1 MGAVIRRCF
10 WPIYALGLSAC
21 LLLSLKTVFGAN
33 GVDADFDFL
42 HDAWQGVQVHGI
54 GWIRHFLFTPDNWLL
69 SIVPFNFLSF
79 ELFGMRAWLAVA
91 SGWVVFVLA
100 ALFSALLAHE
110 LGARRGA
117 LLLPV
122 PLLLMGWY
130 AQRLGFV
137 AYPASHD
144 VTNMYGLAALLCA
157 IRGIRTGR
165 RGYFALVLW
174 LLAAGSVS
182 DPWMMTAYDLP
193 LLLYCAVAGLL
204 PSPTARAMRWLAVIA
219 LAAILLVRTHMLWT
233 MRFLPSASPNL
244 ASLHMMA
251 ANASYL
257 VKDLGGLL
265 NIVPTERMNDMLPAL
280 LSLAGAGVAGFAAWR
295 AARQAGMM
303 QEVVPRFFFA
313 MASLSTLLTVAA
325 FVLLNITQ
333 GDYSGRFLINVLYLF
348 LIFVVVAIARGWR
361 QMGWWQKS
369 ATGLFMGLFLVCG
382 LITTAPVWGAP
393 GFAMQTNGAEEIIGL
408 LQANGLT
415 YGYGPYWGA
424 EANVVT
430 ALSSGRNIIRP
441 VTFDPKTGW
450 LRPQIS
456 HAASAPAWLTVQDVP
471 PGQREF
477 FVYVAS
483 DGEECPD
490 PALCI
495 AGLTAQFGPPERRVE
510 NGAASILVWSHP
522 LLTAP

>member
-1 MGAVIRRCF
+1 MA
-10 WPIYALGLSAC
+10 AGLF
-21 LLLSLKTVFGAN
+21 LSLKIVFGAN
-33 GVDADFDFL
+33 GTDADSIFSMTL
-42 HDAWQGVQVHGI
+42 WQGVQAHGA
-54 GWIRHFLFTPDNWLL
+54 GWIRYFLFTPDNWLL
-69 SIVPFNFLSF
+69 SVVPFNFLSF
-79 ELFGMRAWLAVA
+79 ELFGMRAWLVVV

-100 ALFSALLAHE
+100 ALVCALLAHE
-110 LGARRGA
+110 LGARRWA
-117 LLLPV
+117 LLAPM

-137 AYPASHD
+137 AYPTSHD
-144 VTNMYGLAALLCA
+144 VTSMYGLAALLCA
-157 IRGIRTGR
+157 IRGIRTGGW
-165 RGYFALVLW
+165 GYFALVAW

-193 LLLYCAVAGLL
+193 LLLYCALAGLR
-204 PSPTARAMRWLAVIA
+204 PSPTARAMRWLAVLA
-219 LAAILLVRTHMLWT
+219 LAAILLVRTHVLWT
-233 MRFLPSASPNL
+233 MRFLPSASVHL
-244 ASLHMMA
+244 ASPQMRA
-251 ANASYL
+251 ANFSYL

-280 LSLAGAGVAGFAAWR
+280 LSLAGAGVAGLAAWR

-303 QEVVPRFFFA
+303 EEAVPRFFVSIA
-313 MASLSTLLTVAA
+313 CLSTLLTVAC

-348 LIFVVVAIARGWR
+348 ITFVVVAMARGWR

-382 LITTAPVWGAP
+382 LVTTSPIWSAP
-393 GFAMQTNGAEEIIGL
+393 GFAMQTNGVEGIIGL

-415 YGYGPYWGA
+415 YGYGPYHGA
-424 EANVVT
+424 RANAVT
-430 ALSSGRNIIRP
+430 AMSNGRIVIRP

-450 LRPQIS
+450 LRPQLS
-456 HAASAPAWLTVQDVP
+456 HAATAPVWLTAQDVP

-495 AGLTAQFGPPERRVE
+495 AGLTAQFGPPERRLE
-510 NGAASILVWSHP
+510 NGAASILVWGHP
-522 LLTAP
+522 LLAAP